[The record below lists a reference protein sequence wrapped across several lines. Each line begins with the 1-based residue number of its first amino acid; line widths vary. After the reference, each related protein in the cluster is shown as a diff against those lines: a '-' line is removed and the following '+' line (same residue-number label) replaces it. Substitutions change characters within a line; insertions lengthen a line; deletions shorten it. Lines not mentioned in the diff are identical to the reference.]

1 MNVEES
7 GSYYV
12 SVSHLSLNNS
22 LEDKST
28 SVQMSG
34 SGVQSPGTVNLYI
47 FIDHDTRKLL

>member
-1 MNVEES
+1 MNPEES

-28 SVQMSG
+28 TVQVSG
-34 SGVQSPGTVNLYI
+34 SGVQSPGKLNLEL
-47 FIDHDTRKLL
+47 FLD